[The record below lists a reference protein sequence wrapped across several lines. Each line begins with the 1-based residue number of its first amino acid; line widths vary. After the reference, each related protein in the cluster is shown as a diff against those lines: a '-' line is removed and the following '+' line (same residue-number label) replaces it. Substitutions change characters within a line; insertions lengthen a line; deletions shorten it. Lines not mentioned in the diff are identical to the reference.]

1 MKTIKETRKKLE
13 QTQSQMG
20 KLLGVSQHRISEIER
35 GVDGRSETTTQRRLL
50 TAIELLADHGLLGLL
65 LEELDIKQ
73 KQIRPTKHIQF

>member
-65 LEELDIKQ
+65 FEELDIKQ